1 MLITSSLQSAT
12 LRPLRF
18 IFGGLVSVLF
28 IAYVSALYKGW
39 NDTLEDTSNE
49 LEAFTALL
57 QNNAQTA
64 FKNHEIVLRG
74 LGEQLIE
81 MGALFAPAYGQDF
94 IERLGLTDEDMRSI
108 ALVWPNGQ
116 VVLKTGFST
125 DADLPNLADSP
136 HTRDDFRRAAESGR
150 WAIGRPAQYDQDW
163 LVPFYVP
170 LHDMQQELIALLVA
184 EYRVDHSVGVDQQP
198 MPEHIESAILRSDG
212 YLQFFYP
219 LPEEVYAR
227 QEIYAQPLE
236 AYILTQVESLPSGSG
251 FSQIDFGE
259 RGGNHLVHY
268 RQSADQQLTYGTFI
282 PVAVLVDRWVSAITI
297 PTIVFLI
304 TALGGFGVYWYAA
317 RQQLSA
323 SRTIYDMLSW
333 QDAILNGVDYAIIS
347 TDTDGIITSIN
358 RAGQRM
364 LGYECAEIVNKNS
377 LTCFHDEAEINE
389 QRVANNRELTP
400 VEVVLG
406 KATKG
411 RAEER
416 EWTYIRKDGTRFPV
430 LVSISSVFDVKG
442 RISGYVGIASDI
454 SQRKADAEVLEFQ
467 ATHDSLTG
475 LPNRDLLHKDFIHRV
490 VRPRFNK
497 AALMLLD
504 LNGFKEINDTLGHA
518 IGDKLLNRV
527 GPRLEQAMLEHGG
540 TVYRLGG
547 DEFAILIPVVKDQ
560 EMAMG
565 IAREAGYSLKESFH
579 VDKMSMA
586 ISGSIG
592 VSMFPEHGRN
602 SHDLLRAA
610 DVAMYSAKRDHTSI
624 EAYREAL
631 DPYTKDRLHLMTDFK
646 EALDE
651 NQLILHYQPK
661 YDLDEGRVVGFEAL
675 VRWQHPERG
684 LIYPD
689 TFVPLI
695 ELSDNIH
702 PMTLKV
708 LTMALKQQRAWEK
721 AGFDYSVAVNLSSRN
736 LMETNCVWQLR
747 RPLEEY
753 EVNPEKLEI
762 EITETSVMSDPDAGA
777 RRLQRLREA
786 GIKLTLDDF
795 GTGYSS
801 LGQLRNM
808 PFDTIKIDRSFVTNM
823 IANPHD
829 EAIVRATLDM
839 GRAMNVKVVAEGV
852 ETPEV
857 LFRLSE
863 LGCDYIQGFFVG
875 RPLSAEE
882 SFSLDVD
889 DAIKTSVKVEQ

>member
-1 MLITSSLQSAT
+1 
-12 LRPLRF
+12 
-18 IFGGLVSVLF
+18 
-28 IAYVSALYKGW
+28 
-39 NDTLEDTSNE
+39 
-49 LEAFTALL
+49 
-57 QNNAQTA
+57 
-64 FKNHEIVLRG
+64 
-74 LGEQLIE
+74 
-81 MGALFAPAYGQDF
+81 
-94 IERLGLTDEDMRSI
+94 
-108 ALVWPNGQ
+108 
-116 VVLKTGFST
+116 
-125 DADLPNLADSP
+125 
-136 HTRDDFRRAAESGR
+136 
-150 WAIGRPAQYDQDW
+150 
-163 LVPFYVP
+163 
-170 LHDMQQELIALLVA
+170 
-184 EYRVDHSVGVDQQP
+184 
-198 MPEHIESAILRSDG
+198 
-212 YLQFFYP
+212 
-219 LPEEVYAR
+219 
-227 QEIYAQPLE
+227 
-236 AYILTQVESLPSGSG
+236 
-251 FSQIDFGE
+251 
-259 RGGNHLVHY
+259 
-268 RQSADQQLTYGTFI
+268 
-282 PVAVLVDRWVSAITI
+282 RWVSTITI

-358 RAGQRM
+358 RSGQRM
-364 LGYECAEIVNKNS
+364 LGYEYAEIVNKNPV
-377 LTCFHDEAEINE
+377 TCLHDEAEIKE
-389 QRVANNRELTP
+389 HRAGKERELTL
-400 VEVVLG
+400 VEAVLG
-406 KATKG
+406 KAKQGQT
-411 RAEER
+411 EER

-430 LVSISSVFDVKG
+430 LVSISAVFDVKG
-442 RISGYVGIASDI
+442 RISGFVGIAADI
-454 SQRKADAEVLEFQ
+454 SQRKADAAVLEFQ

-475 LPNRDLLHKDFIHRV
+475 LPNRDLFHKDFVRRV

-497 AALMLLD
+497 AALLLLD
-504 LNGFKEINDTLGHA
+504 LNGFKEINDTLGHG

-527 GPRLEQAMLEHGG
+527 GPRLEQAMQEHGG

-547 DEFAILIPVVKDQ
+547 DEFAILIPVVKDRDI
-560 EMAMG
+560 AMG
-565 IAREAGYSLKESFH
+565 IAREAGYALKESFL

-592 VSMFPEHGRN
+592 VSLFPEHGKN

-610 DVAMYSAKRDHTSI
+610 DVAMYAAKRDHTSI
-624 EAYREAL
+624 EVYREEL
-631 DPYTKDRLHLMTDFK
+631 DPYTKDRLLLMTDFK

-651 NQLILHYQPK
+651 DQLILHYQPK
-661 YDLDEGRVVGFEAL
+661 YDLEEGRVVGFEAL

-708 LTMALKQQRAWEK
+708 LTMALKQQRSWEK

-736 LMETNCVWQLR
+736 LMETNCVWQLKR
-747 RPLEEY
+747 LLEEH

-786 GIKLTLDDF
+786 GIKLALDDF

-823 IANPHD
+823 TSNPHD

-882 SFSLDVD
+882 SYALDID
-889 DAIKTSVKVEQ
+889 DVVKPAVRVEK